1 MAASNWIQALSEPQE
16 NGIVVFIS
24 GFLLALGLYH
34 LLLFFQNKNRSY
46 LYYSLYAFLVLA
58 YTFHRAK
65 HFILADLVADYRTYF
80 EFLSDPI
87 KWLYS
92 TVYMFFALN
101 FVDFEQY
108 YPRYTKYLKIFLK
121 SSLGILAI
129 LFLIAVILKNK
140 LILDKAY
147 NFFFLPPVFFLSL
160 CILYYIYQSKSP
172 VKYYLLI
179 GAGSYLLITTYSHY
193 LTYTGQPFR
202 ILFYGATAFEM
213 ILFAL
218 GLGYKQK
225 LVYAEK
231 NLWQELVIKEHKKN
245 LLIKEDLTKKLGEE
259 VSHNKKQ
266 INTLKHEKRI
276 AEQKKLALAYS
287 KQILQLRLQAVQA
300 QMNPHFL
307 FNALNAIKNFIIKN
321 DQKKAVVYLSKFA
334 KLIRIVLEHAKL
346 SETSLNEELELIQ
359 LYVDVENIR
368 FNNTINFNIEV
379 NDDVYPNS
387 VKVPP
392 MIFQSLI
399 ENAIWHGL
407 APKTGEKKLSMKIST
422 NFPYIKVII
431 EDNGIGREKAE
442 EIQLQKNR
450 TLKKESMG
458 IKITEERLAVYT
470 QAYKNKFKINFI
482 DLYNE
487 QNIACGTRV
496 EIYIPVS

>member
-1 MAASNWIQALSEPQE
+1 MSASNWIQALSEPQE

-24 GFLLALGLYH
+24 GFLFALGIYH
-34 LLLFFQNKNRSY
+34 LLLYYQNKIKSY
-46 LYYSLYAFLVLA
+46 LFYAIYALLVLA
-58 YTFHRAK
+58 YTFHRSK
-65 HFILADLVADYRTYF
+65 HFILADMVAGYHSSI
-80 EFLSDPI
+80 EFLYDPV

-92 TVYMFFALN
+92 TVYMFFALS
-101 FVDFEQY
+101 FVDLDQY
-108 YPRYTKYLKIFLK
+108 YPKFTKHLKLFLK
-121 SSLGILAI
+121 SGLGILGV
-129 LFLIAVILKNK
+129 LLLIAIVLHNK
-140 LILDKAY
+140 QILDIAY
-147 NFFFLPPVFFLSL
+147 NFGFLPIIFILSL
-160 CILYYIYQSKSP
+160 YILYLIYRSKSP

-193 LTYTGQPFR
+193 LTYTGRPFR

-225 LVYAEK
+225 LIYAEK

-470 QAYKNKFKINFI
+470 QAFKHKFKINFI
-482 DLYNE
+482 DLYDD
-487 QNIACGTRV
+487 QNQPAGTRV
-496 EIYIPVS
+496 EIFIPVA

>member
-1 MAASNWIQALSEPQE
+1 MSASNWIQALSEPQE

-24 GFLLALGLYH
+24 GFLFALGIYH
-34 LLLFFQNKNRSY
+34 LLLYYQNKIKSY
-46 LYYSLYAFLVLA
+46 LFYAIYALLVLA
-58 YTFHRAK
+58 YTFHRSK
-65 HFILADLVADYRTYF
+65 HFILADMVAGYHSSI
-80 EFLSDPI
+80 EFLYDPV

-92 TVYMFFALN
+92 TVYMFFALS
-101 FVDFEQY
+101 FVDLDQY
-108 YPRYTKYLKIFLK
+108 YPKFTKHLKLFLK
-121 SSLGILAI
+121 SGLGILGV
-129 LFLIAVILKNK
+129 LLLIAIVLHNK
-140 LILDKAY
+140 QILDIAY
-147 NFFFLPPVFFLSL
+147 NFGFLPIIFILSL
-160 CILYYIYQSKSP
+160 YILYLIYRSKSP

-193 LTYTGQPFR
+193 LTYTGRPFR

-225 LVYAEK
+225 LIYAEK

-266 INTLKHEKRI
+266 IKTLKQEKRI

-368 FNNTINFNIEV
+368 FNNTIDFMIEID
-379 NDDVYPNS
+379 DDVNLYS

-407 APKTGEKKLSMKIST
+407 APKTGKKKLSMKIST

-442 EIQLQKNR
+442 EIRLQKNR

-470 QAYKNKFKINFI
+470 QAFKHKFKINFI
-482 DLYNE
+482 DLYDD
-487 QNIACGTRV
+487 QNQPAGTRV
-496 EIYIPVS
+496 EIFIPVA

>member
-1 MAASNWIQALSEPQE
+1 MSVSNWIQALSHPQE
-16 NGIVVFIS
+16 NGIVIFVS

-34 LLLFFQNKNRSY
+34 LLLYFQNKIPTY
-46 LYYSLYAFLVLA
+46 LYYALYALLVLI

-65 HFILADLVADYRTYF
+65 HFILSDLVAGHRMQI
-80 EFLSDPI
+80 EFFYDPL

-92 TVYMFFALN
+92 TVYMFFALS
-101 FVDFEQY
+101 FVDLDQY
-108 YPRYTKYLKIFLK
+108 FPKFTKYLKLFLK
-121 SSLGILAI
+121 TGLVILGIL
-129 LFLIAVILKNK
+129 LLIAVIINNK
-140 LILDKAY
+140 KILDKAY
-147 NFFFLPPVFFLSL
+147 NFAFLPVIFLLSL
-160 CILYYIYQSKSP
+160 YILYLIYLSKSP

-179 GAGSYLLITTYSHY
+179 GAGTYLLVTTYSHY
-193 LTYTGQPFR
+193 LTYTGRPFR
-202 ILFYGATAFEM
+202 VLFYGATAFEM

-225 LVYAEK
+225 LINEEK
-231 NLWQELVIKEHKKN
+231 NLWQELVIKEYEKN

-259 VSHNKKQ
+259 VYHKMKQ
-266 INTLKHEKRI
+266 IDTLKREKRI
-276 AEQKKLALAYS
+276 AEQKKLALSYS

-321 DQKKAVVYLSKFA
+321 DQKKAVTYLSKFA
-334 KLIRIVLEHAKL
+334 KLIRIVLDHAKL
-346 SETSLNEELELIQ
+346 SETSLHDELELIQ

-368 FNNTINFNIEV
+368 FNNGIDFKIEID
-379 NDDVYPNS
+379 DDVFIHS

-407 APKTGEKKLSMKIST
+407 APKKGDKKLHMKIAKMY
-422 NFPYIKVII
+422 PYVKVII
-431 EDNGIGREKAE
+431 EDNGIGRKKAR
-442 EIQLQKNR
+442 EIREQKNM

-470 QAYKNKFKINFI
+470 QAFKNKFKIDFI
-482 DLYNE
+482 DLYDD
-487 QNIACGTRV
+487 QSQPAGTRV
-496 EIYIPVS
+496 EIFIPVA